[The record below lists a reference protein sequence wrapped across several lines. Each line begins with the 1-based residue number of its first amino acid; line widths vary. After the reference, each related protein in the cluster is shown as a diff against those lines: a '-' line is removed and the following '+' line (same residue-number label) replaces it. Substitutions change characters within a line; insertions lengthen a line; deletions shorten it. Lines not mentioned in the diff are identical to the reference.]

1 MSGKLGPGASV
12 LVDAN
17 VIIESHRIRAWR
29 ALAGGYHMETVEDC
43 VVETQTGFQLRR
55 KEQLIALPELRA
67 SLAREHQ
74 VGDRERAELLIRMED
89 IALDRGEESLWAHA
103 LGRGDAWFMCGPDA
117 ASLRCGVR
125 LGLQDRIVSL
135 EALLEA
141 VGHRTRT
148 APRRHYTRQWQ
159 ERVLV
164 ECGFA
169 EAERSARGKE
179 GASDKGRGPLHVA
192 IRLASG

>member
-1 MSGKLGPGASV
+1 M

-29 ALAGGYHMETVEDC
+29 ALAGGYRIETVEDC
-43 VVETQTGFQLRR
+43 VTETQTGFQLRR
-55 KEQLIALPELRA
+55 MEQLIALRELRA
-67 SLAREHQ
+67 SLAVQHS
-74 VGDRERAELLIRMED
+74 VSDRERVELLVRIEE

-103 LGRGDAWFMCGPDA
+103 LGRDDGWFLCGPDR

-135 EALLEA
+135 EALLEG

-148 APRRHYTRQWQ
+148 APKRHYTREWQ

-164 ECGFA
+164 EFAFA
-169 EAERSARGKE
+169 ETERSARRQK
-179 GASDKGRGPLHVA
+179 SR
-192 IRLASG
+192 S